1 MSNSGHNTPFSTLPV
16 LEQLHSVIRLLP
28 TPALIVD
35 LNGHIRIGNQKA
47 VQFFCGCQAVDSLQ
61 DVKINSRVVDLQY
74 SHDLMTELML
84 KKEVVSRKILLRKF
98 DKSIAC
104 VNLFACI
111 IREEPEYILIQF
123 TDISPKSHILLTEM
137 VQSLHREIMLLKPYL
152 NKPGKDVLE
161 NILKNNSLEG
171 FCNCT
176 TKQTNQHEVIRER
189 RTASIHQLIPQLT
202 RAELTFCGFLS
213 LKMQVDEIALI
224 TGKTSNSL
232 RVSFHR
238 ILKKSSHSNGKEL
251 LRRLESITE

>member
-1 MSNSGHNTPFSTLPV
+1 MNNSGSNTPFATLPI

-35 LNGHIRIGNQKA
+35 LNGQIRIGNQKA
-47 VQFFCGCQAVDSLQ
+47 IQFFCGTRAVDSLQ
-61 DVKINSRVVDLQY
+61 NMTISSRVVDLQY
-74 SHDLMTELML
+74 SQDLMTELMQ
-84 KKEVVSRKILLRKF
+84 KNEVVSRKILLRKF
-98 DKSIAC
+98 DRNIAC

-152 NKPGKDVLE
+152 NKPGKDALE

-171 FCNCT
+171 FCDCN
-176 TKQTNQHEVIRER
+176 TKQTNQPEVIREKR
-189 RTASIHQLIPQLT
+189 MALIHQIIPRLT
-202 RAELTFCGFLS
+202 KAELTFCGFLS
-213 LKMQVDEIALI
+213 LKMSVEEIALI

-238 ILKKSSHSNGKEL
+238 ILKKSIHANGKEL